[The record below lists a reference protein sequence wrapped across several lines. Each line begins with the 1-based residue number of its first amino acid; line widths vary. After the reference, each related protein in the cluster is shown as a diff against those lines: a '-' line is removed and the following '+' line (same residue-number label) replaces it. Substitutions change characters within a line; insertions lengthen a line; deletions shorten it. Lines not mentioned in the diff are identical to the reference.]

1 MHVHRV
7 SFPNQRGLE
16 LSARLHRPAG
26 TPVAS
31 AVFAHAFTAGKDLN
45 AGVRIAETLADRGF
59 AVLRFDFAGIGQS
72 PGDFSDT
79 TFSTNVGAL
88 VAAADFLRRESRAPA
103 LLIGHSLGGAAVLAA
118 APRIPEV
125 AAVATIGAPADPVH
139 LEHLFSDE
147 VDDIERD
154 GRAEVSIAGRRFVIT
169 REFLDDLEAQR
180 LPESLAELGRAL
192 LVLHAPGDTIVGID
206 NARRLFEAARHPKS
220 FVSLD
225 DADHLVSREEDARY
239 AGEVI
244 AAWALPFVGARER
257 AEATR
262 GEGGVVCTTEAGG
275 FRTKIAAGAH
285 LLVADEP
292 EAVGGTDTG
301 PTPYDLLAAA
311 LGTCTSMTLRL
322 YAERK
327 GWPLER
333 VEVSVRHE
341 RRHAEDCADCEKN
354 RRAKID
360 VFARRVRLEGEL
372 TDDQRARLLEIA
384 EKCPVHRTLTST
396 IHIETELA

>member
-1 MHVHRV
+1 M
-7 SFPNQRGLE
+7 
-16 LSARLHRPAG
+16 
-26 TPVAS
+26 
-31 AVFAHAFTAGKDLN
+31 
-45 AGVRIAETLADRGF
+45 
-59 AVLRFDFAGIGQS
+59 
-72 PGDFSDT
+72 
-79 TFSTNVGAL
+79 
-88 VAAADFLRRESRAPA
+88 
-103 LLIGHSLGGAAVLAA
+103 
-118 APRIPEV
+118 
-125 AAVATIGAPADPVH
+125 
-139 LEHLFSDE
+139 
-147 VDDIERD
+147 
-154 GRAEVSIAGRRFVIT
+154 
-169 REFLDDLEAQR
+169 
-180 LPESLAELGRAL
+180 
-192 LVLHAPGDTIVGID
+192 
-206 NARRLFEAARHPKS
+206 
-220 FVSLD
+220 
-225 DADHLVSREEDARY
+225 
-239 AGEVI
+239 
-244 AAWALPFVGARER
+244 GARER